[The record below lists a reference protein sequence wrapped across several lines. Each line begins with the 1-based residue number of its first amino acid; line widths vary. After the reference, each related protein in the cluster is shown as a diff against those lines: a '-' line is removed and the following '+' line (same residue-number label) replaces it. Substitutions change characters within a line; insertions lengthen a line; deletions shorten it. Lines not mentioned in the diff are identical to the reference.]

1 VLRLKEIFSVIA
13 LGILVTATGVGAG
26 DLATAAF
33 AGNKLGTAVLWAVL
47 LGAFL
52 KFVLNEG
59 LMRWQLAT
67 GETLL
72 EGAVHHLGVMVPIV
86 FLPYLLLWSFFVGSA
101 LMSACGVTMHA
112 IWPIFDDPDRSKVVF
127 GIAHGLLGLVLV
139 LLGGFPL
146 FERVMTVCIGFMFVC
161 VLLTAI
167 LVCEDWGAVIQGMVV
182 PRIPADVHGTL
193 TSAVSTDG
201 LRWTIALMGGVGG
214 TLTVLCYGYWMR
226 EKGRR
231 SPGNIKTCR
240 IDLGFAYLA
249 TAVFGLAMVIIGSTI
264 QVEGKGARLVVN
276 LADKLAEPLGDIGR
290 WTFLIGAWGAV
301 FSSLLGVWQAV
312 PFIFTDFYT
321 LIRSKE
327 QTLNTGGPTDAL
339 KSIDANNPV
348 YRFYL
353 FALTLIPMIG
363 LLYSFKSIQL
373 LYAII
378 GAMFMPM
385 LALVLLLLNGRSE
398 WVGELKNRWSTALV
412 LLFVLIA
419 FACASFFD
427 LEKKFKPTSESPKL
441 QFASCREPNF

>member
-1 VLRLKEIFSVIA
+1 
-13 LGILVTATGVGAG
+13 
-26 DLATAAF
+26 
-33 AGNKLGTAVLWAVL
+33 
-47 LGAFL
+47 
-52 KFVLNEG
+52 
-59 LMRWQLAT
+59 
-67 GETLL
+67 
-72 EGAVHHLGVMVPIV
+72 
-86 FLPYLLLWSFFVGSA
+86 
-101 LMSACGVTMHA
+101 
-112 IWPIFDDPDRSKVVF
+112 
-127 GIAHGLLGLVLV
+127 
-139 LLGGFPL
+139 
-146 FERVMTVCIGFMFVC
+146 
-161 VLLTAI
+161 
-167 LVCEDWGAVIQGMVV
+167 
-182 PRIPADVHGTL
+182 
-193 TSAVSTDG
+193 
-201 LRWTIALMGGVGG
+201 
-214 TLTVLCYGYWMR
+214 MR
-226 EKGRR
+226 EIGRR
-231 SPGNIKTCR
+231 SPGNLKSCR

-249 TAVFGLAMVIIGSTI
+249 TAAFGLAMVIIGSTI

-276 LADKLAEPLGDIGR
+276 LADKLSEPLGDIGR

-327 QTLNTGGPTDAL
+327 QTLNTGEPTDAL

-419 FACASFFD
+419 FACASFFN

-441 QFASCREPNF
+441 QFAYSREPNF